1 MSHDTVNVS
10 THFFF
15 IDIYI
20 CARARTKCT
29 LHALASYILW
39 RLTEYLHLVNE
50 AKSPGS
56 VALASGGSVALTR
69 VPRKERS
76 ACRGAVPLNENVSGN
91 VALLRQLNRERKGWR
106 GIEFR
111 TDKGQGNGALPRVP
125 HKERLDWRG
134 GVLPIEL
141 DVLPS
146 QRKGERSVFNSCG
159 SFSNSESQLSQR
171 RRERPVFNS
180 CGSLSNSESHAHI
193 YVHKIECELLRMRKL
208 SNRAHARLYQHHY
221 IPVGSLPLAHNAEHF
236 TSYIYRVLRVT
247 GYRNVSTCFFLI
259 VTSSTFH
266 EPRTPMCTCTYM
278 RESNS
283 AQQPS
288 NSSLSTCSG
297 V

>member
-1 MSHDTVNVS
+1 MYTVSHDTVNVS

-15 IDIYI
+15 IDIS
-20 CARARTKCT
+20 
-29 LHALASYILW
+29 HFALASYILW

-56 VALASGGSVALTR
+56 VALASGGSVALAR

-91 VALLRQLNRERKGWR
+91 AALLRQLNRERKGWR

-193 YVHKIECELLRMRKL
+193 YVQCELLRMRKL

-236 TSYIYRVLRVT
+236 TSNI
-247 GYRNVSTCFFLI
+247 I
-259 VTSSTFH
+259 
-266 EPRTPMCTCTYM
+266 
-278 RESNS
+278 
-283 AQQPS
+283 
-288 NSSLSTCSG
+288 
-297 V
+297 